1 MRTYSM
7 LIKKISDSDNLS
19 YNDLATKYG
28 TVFNTIDWL
37 KIFGDEAQVYGVYDK
52 GDNLVGGFCTYKEKK
67 FGLKIYCN
75 PPFTPSIGPFLEIK
89 AKNPVMVMNTW
100 KKALSSMADFIEG
113 LPYSVVSLCL
123 NKDIVD
129 TQPFIWKKFKVIP
142 GYTYILDL
150 SKSIEDIQKGM
161 SGERRKNMSKAIRD
175 KLSAKQSSD
184 FEIVK
189 SLVLKTFS
197 RQEMTVN
204 KYYLDKILFE
214 FANDNNSFAF
224 VTFKNDKPIATSF
237 FVYDKDTAYYLLG
250 GYDYESKHHGAGAL
264 TVWESIRCA
273 KELGLKHFDF
283 EGSMVPQIER
293 YFRGFGGQLTPYYRI
308 NKAKL
313 PLEMLL
319 KLFKRELF

>member
-1 MRTYSM
+1 M

-113 LPYSVVSLCL
+113 LPYSVISICL
-123 NKDIVD
+123 NKNIVD

-142 GYTYILDL
+142 GYTYLLDL
-150 SKSIEDIQKGM
+150 GKSIEDIRKDM
-161 SGERRKNMSKAIRD
+161 SAERRNDMNKATRD
-175 KLSAKQSSD
+175 GLITKLVD
-184 FEIVK
+184 NFEMVK

-197 RQEMTVN
+197 RQEMTIS
-204 KYYLDKILFE
+204 KYYLERILFE
-214 FANDNNSFAF
+214 FTNDSNSFAF
-224 VTFKNDKPIATSF
+224 ATFKDDSPIATSF
-237 FVYDKDTAYYLLG
+237 CIYDRETAYYLLG
-250 GYDYESKHHGAGAL
+250 GYDYERKHHGAGAL
-264 TVWESIRCA
+264 ATWEAISYA
-273 KELGLKHFDF
+273 QSLGLKYFDF

-293 YFRGFGGQLTPYYRI
+293 YFRGFGGQLIPYYRI